1 MHAEE
6 SRVFRNLLSFLQEAL
21 LVQFSLFFL
30 SILDNVLIK
39 DKKSSKRLKKLE
51 KKLRR
56 QGAKKKGKKRSNSVT
71 AKPRKEVLP
80 KLHLNFDK
88 LEFNYR
94 VFLNKC

>member
-1 MHAEE
+1 MHVEE
-6 SRVFRNLLSFLQEAL
+6 SREFRNLLSFLQKAL

-30 SILDNVLIK
+30 SSLDKVLIK
-39 DKKSSKRLKKLE
+39 DKKSYKRLRELE

-56 QGAKKKGKKRSNSVT
+56 QGARKKGKKRSNSVT
-71 AKPRKEVLP
+71 AKPRKQILP

-94 VFLNKC
+94 EYLSRC